1 MLGSDH
7 QAGLLGANMN
17 RCRTILRGVLLGTL
31 AGLSP
36 AGAQATSFQNYHCAD
51 ETHFIVA
58 FYPHDPSA
66 YLQIDGG
73 SAILRK
79 RVALSGTR
87 YSGAGVTLKYS
98 KTGAISVKRA
108 RRPET
113 ACEPG

>member
-1 MLGSDH
+1 MK
-7 QAGLLGANMN
+7 
-17 RCRTILRGVLLGTL
+17 RYRTILRAAIAGSI

-36 AGAQATSFQNYHCAD
+36 AVAQNTTFQNYHCAD
-51 ETHFIVA
+51 DTHFIVA

-66 YLQIDGG
+66 YVQIDGD

-79 RVALSGTR
+79 RLALSGTR
-87 YSGAGVTLKYS
+87 YTGAGVTLKYT
-98 KTGAISVKRA
+98 KAGAITVKRA

>member
-1 MLGSDH
+1 MD
-7 QAGLLGANMN
+7 
-17 RCRTILRGVLLGTL
+17 RYRTIFWVLAAGTI

-36 AGAQATSFQNYHCAD
+36 VAAQSTTFQSYHCAD
-51 ETHFIVA
+51 DTHFIVA

-79 RVALSGTR
+79 RLALSGTR
-87 YSGAGVTLKYS
+87 YSGAGVTLKYT
-98 KTGAISVKRA
+98 KAGRITVKRA

-113 ACEPG
+113 ACEPV